1 MNEREIKHHFDVM
14 DEMEEKENLQS
25 KHTLISYPRMKA
37 FRLRIG
43 GRVVLSIPP
52 FCLAALL
59 LWIVCYLFPT
69 APFILVTAKYF
80 ALVMAV
86 IEIILYLLS
95 GDYHDDD

>member
-1 MNEREIKHHFDVM
+1 MSAREIKHHFDVM

-25 KHTLISYPRMKA
+25 KPTIINYPRIRA
-37 FRLRIG
+37 FKLRIN
-43 GRVVLSIPP
+43 GRVILSIPP
-52 FCLAALL
+52 LCLAALL
-59 LWIVCYLFPT
+59 MWTICYLFPA